1 MNKQI
6 KYIFLSAVRA
16 TVKFFCFFAIFNIV
30 NLLFKRFT
38 EKFNEENIS
47 EWSLAIML
55 FVALSVTW
63 AFYNYNKRAKKHFT
77 ESCNLSDNS
86 GKTKSF
92 VRVFISSD
100 FLTDTVVCLILSC
113 VSSFAFDYSDI
124 QTLLFGNAGL
134 NQDIKKLL
142 VGIFIG
148 LIFLL
153 VNWFTI
159 YDIRRRWLRNKD
171 LPSKNEILIIFA
183 YLCLITLIYTIG
195 FYIAMA
201 YVPGLY
207 TYVYII
213 RKYFWQI
220 ISALIVIIAVS
231 FLLIN
236 FKRFQK
242 RKNFISKLKKVSVE
256 CEFELS
262 DIKNPYLSV
271 FKKTSG
277 ESFTVTAYGKDY
289 KCKMISGKRKNISII
304 FSDKDFLL
312 FKRTVHIGKKELFS
326 IYSKQNYAFESDVK
340 KCIIITCIP
349 LHCYFKDS
357 NGHMREIDT
366 GEKIGEYTVFSANGF
381 LGALER
387 NCIDR

>member
-1 MNKQI
+1 MNKRV
-6 KYIFLSAVRA
+6 KYIFLSVIRA

-47 EWSLAIML
+47 GWSLAIML
-55 FVALSVTW
+55 FVILSVTW
-63 AFYNYNKRAKKHFT
+63 AFYNYNKRAKKHFI
-77 ESCNLSDNS
+77 ESCNSPDNS
-86 GKTKSF
+86 GKIKPF
-92 VRVFISSD
+92 VRVFISFD

-124 QTLLFGNAGL
+124 QTLLFGNADL
-134 NQDIKKLL
+134 NYNIKKLL

-153 VNWFTI
+153 VNWFTV
-159 YDIRRRWLRNKD
+159 YDIRKRWLHNKE
-171 LPSKNEILIIFA
+171 LSSKNEIIIIFA
-183 YLCLITLIYTIG
+183 YLCLITVIYTIG

-236 FKRFQK
+236 FKQFKK

-256 CEFELS
+256 CGFELS
-262 DIKNPYLSV
+262 DIKKPYLSV

-312 FKRTVHIGKKELFS
+312 FKRTVHIGKKELFF
-326 IYSKQNYAFESDVK
+326 N
-340 KCIIITCIP
+340 
-349 LHCYFKDS
+349 LFKAKL
-357 NGHMREIDT
+357 RI
-366 GEKIGEYTVFSANGF
+366 
-381 LGALER
+381 
-387 NCIDR
+387 